1 MTAVEDRITKI
12 LVEDFKVRAEDL
24 GAGATLRDL
33 GFDSLVIVELSLSL
47 DNEFG
52 VELGDGELTDAMS
65 VAEAAELLLA
75 KGVSP

>member
-1 MTAVEDRITKI
+1 MTAIEDRVTKI
-12 LVEDFKVRAEDL
+12 LVEDFKVRPEDL
-24 GAGATLRDL
+24 ADGATLRDL

-52 VELGDGELTDAMS
+52 VELGDGELTDTMS
-65 VAEAAELLLA
+65 VAGAAELLLA

>member
-24 GAGATLRDL
+24 EAGATLRDL